1 MVLGKCV
8 FGTSQTIFNNPLLK
22 INCSPLIFCIGK

>member
-1 MVLGKCV
+1 MVLDNCV

-22 INCSPLIFCIGK
+22 INYNALTFCIGK